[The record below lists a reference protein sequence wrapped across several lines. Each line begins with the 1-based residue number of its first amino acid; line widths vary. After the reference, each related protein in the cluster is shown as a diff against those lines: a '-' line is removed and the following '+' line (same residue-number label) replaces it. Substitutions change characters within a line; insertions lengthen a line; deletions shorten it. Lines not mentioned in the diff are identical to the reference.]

1 MKTQALFRVVRYDRA
16 KDKGTVIERLPRDE
30 AREASARFNQL
41 HGHDW
46 IGATSYPYTVTA
58 RERNPKFLEAK

>member
-1 MKTQALFRVVRYDRA
+1 MKQALFRVVRYDHA
-16 KDKGTVIERLPRDE
+16 KDKGTVIERLPRGE
-30 AREASARFNQL
+30 AREASARFNRL

-46 IGATSYPYTVTA
+46 IGATSYPYTVTT